1 MALSAQHY
9 QRPLCTEACRREARE
24 GGASAAGLANPPCHV
39 LLAWWREQRE
49 EEEGRKRGRELGM
62 GKKREKKGERETV
75 TCGSVTRAGL
85 FKGQP
90 FSFPP
95 K

>member
-1 MALSAQHY
+1 MAVIIAGRSRYGAECPALPAASVHW
-9 QRPLCTEACRREARE
+9 ACRREARE

-62 GKKREKKGERETV
+62 GKRARKRREKLLPV
-75 TCGSVTRAGL
+75 AL
-85 FKGQP
+85 
-90 FSFPP
+90 
-95 K
+95 